1 MVRNAVFKRRS
12 LNLMTECLPMTSSF
26 QEARAGARTRFTF
39 LLLNKLKN
47 LRASR
52 ETTAELRR
60 FDATHRLSELGPPY
74 PPSLRDSTSV
84 HASVAPFPACLPAC
98 RSVTVVL
105 VLMNVLACGEDDE
118 NARCGAGGGGAAP
131 TKAAMAETQ
140 LALLPSL
147 LPLLLPAPG
156 ACLDPGLPTHLVYPT
171 TSPASLP
178 RLLGFA

>member
-1 MVRNAVFKRRS
+1 
-12 LNLMTECLPMTSSF
+12 MTECLPMTSSF

>member
-1 MVRNAVFKRRS
+1 
-12 LNLMTECLPMTSSF
+12 
-26 QEARAGARTRFTF
+26 
-39 LLLNKLKN
+39 
-47 LRASR
+47 
-52 ETTAELRR
+52 
-60 FDATHRLSELGPPY
+60 
-74 PPSLRDSTSV
+74 
-84 HASVAPFPACLPAC
+84 
-98 RSVTVVL
+98 
-105 VLMNVLACGEDDE
+105 MNVLACGEDDE

-178 RLLGFA
+178 RLLGFASGISNEEQKKTNALERGRKKE